1 MKQGMKLSE
10 ITGLITMIMVTG
22 ALVLLF
28 NVPEKSW
35 GMIIFYALAI
45 GLSVGLVAL
54 FIRWMIRDWLELK

>member
-1 MKQGMKLSE
+1 MKLSE